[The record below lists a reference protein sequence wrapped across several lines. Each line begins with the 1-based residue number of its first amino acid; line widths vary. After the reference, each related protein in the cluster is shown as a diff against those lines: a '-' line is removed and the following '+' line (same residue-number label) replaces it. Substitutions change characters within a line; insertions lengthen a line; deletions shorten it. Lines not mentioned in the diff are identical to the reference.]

1 MGDSFFR
8 KSFISEWG
16 LFVEPPLNF
25 FTEAFQEAVENP
37 DALSSLQCNLNG
49 RYTEEEFIAEGG
61 LKKIYQVLDNVTGRL
76 VARAYPKSSKRELCD
91 LFICE
96 ARVQSLLEHPNI
108 IPIYDLGLD
117 EQSPWFTMKLVRGKT
132 LDQHL
137 KLLAQDP
144 GSAKNDKFD
153 IFSKICDAISYA
165 HSQKVLHL
173 DLKPENVF
181 VDDYGEVLIGDWGL
195 ARFQGIQQIDIDQP
209 LPADFLGQNSLYGC
223 MTGTPGY
230 MAPEQCSQGSEKTS
244 CTDIYSLGALLH
256 FIFSGKMVYQ
266 GNRETIIDKCSRGKY
281 ELDEEGIPLRLLPI
295 ISKCLAF
302 ESDKRY
308 QSVSAL
314 IADINSYRS
323 GYLTSAEEKSF
334 WRQQSLL
341 IRRNKKTFTLI
352 FIFFI
357 ATIILSSL
365 FFMKIKQSEK
375 RALANEMSALEQKQQ
390 SHENLLKY
398 LGAEKG
404 RQEAATK
411 MAESYVELSDNIFQD
426 RQGNEGYDLK
436 KDLEAYQ
443 LINTALLVTENS
455 PQIWALKGR
464 LAVRLERMDDGIEA
478 FGNAGDQFTQLRDLC
493 MTVSKSRGDRLEK
506 TIKLMRGLFKI
517 SERQLMNDLIFKII
531 YSELSEDEKIE
542 FALEAVKVLSKKK
555 THMIFSKASMSLD
568 FSGNPHL
575 KLLFPIK
582 NLQIKHL
589 NLSSTA
595 VTKEMKHV
603 SRMPLVSL
611 NMNDTALTNKLL
623 GSLESHKS
631 LTRLSLARTPL
642 SDLSVLPSMKIIE
655 LDISGIPCR
664 DFSPLNKCTD
674 LRVVYCSIEQ
684 KNFLENQLK
693 GNNIKLIM
701 TPLNHPI
708 QH

>member
-1 MGDSFFR
+1 MS
-8 KSFISEWG
+8 
-16 LFVEPPLNF
+16 EPPLNF

-37 DALSSLQCNLNG
+37 DALSSLQGNLNG
-49 RYTEEEFIAEGG
+49 RYTEQEFIAEGG

-76 VARAYPKSSKRELCD
+76 VAKAYPKSNKRELCD

-117 EQSPWFTMKLVRGKT
+117 EEIPWFTMKLIRGKT

-137 KLLAQDP
+137 SVFAQDP
-144 GSAKNDKFD
+144 EASKNDKFD

-173 DLKPENVF
+173 DLKPENIF

-195 ARFQGIQQIDIDQP
+195 ARFQGGQQIDIDLP
-209 LPADFLGQNSLYGC
+209 LPADFLGQGSLYGC

-230 MAPEQCSQGSEKTS
+230 MAPEQCSQGSEKTP
-244 CTDIYSLGALLH
+244 CTDVYSLGALLH
-256 FIFSGKMVYQ
+256 FIFAEKAVYQ
-266 GNRETIIDKCSRGKY
+266 GDRETIIEKCIRGKY
-281 ELDEEGIPLRLLPI
+281 ELDEDKIPLRLLPI
-295 ISKCLAF
+295 INKCLAF

-314 IADINSYRS
+314 MADINSYRL
-323 GYLTSAEEKSF
+323 GYLTSAEEKFF

-357 ATIILSSL
+357 AIIILSSL
-365 FFMKIKQSEK
+365 FIYKIKQSEQ
-375 RALANEMSALEQKQQ
+375 RALANEMSALEQKKQ

-398 LGAEKG
+398 LDAEQG

-411 MAESYVELSDNIFQD
+411 MAESYVVLSGNIFQD
-426 RQGNEGYDLK
+426 RQGNEGYDLQ

-455 PQIWALKGR
+455 PQIWALKGK
-464 LAVRLERMDDGIEA
+464 LAVRLERMDDAIEA
-478 FGNAGDQFTQLRDLC
+478 FEKAGDQFNQLRDLC
-493 MTVSKSRGDRLEK
+493 LTVSISSGDRIEK

-531 YSELSEDEKIE
+531 YSDRSEDEKIE
-542 FALEAVKVLSKKK
+542 FALEAVKALNKKK
-555 THMIFSKASMSLD
+555 THMVFIKSSMSLD
-568 FSGNPHL
+568 FSGNAHL
-575 KLLFPIK
+575 KLLFPMK

-589 NLSSTA
+589 DLSGTA
-595 VTKEMKHV
+595 VTKDFKHV
-603 SRMPLVSL
+603 TGMPLESL
-611 NMNDTALTNKLL
+611 NMNDTGLTSKLL
-623 GSLESHKS
+623 SNLEAHKT
-631 LTRLSLARTPL
+631 LKTLKIARTPL
-642 SDLSVLPSMKIIE
+642 TDLSVLPSLKLIE

-664 DFSPLNKCTD
+664 DFSPLNKCTE
-674 LRVVYCSIEQ
+674 LRTLHCSSEQ
-684 KNFLENQLK
+684 KKYLENQLK
-693 GNNIKLIM
+693 GNKIKLVM
-701 TPLNHPI
+701 TPLSHPT
-708 QH
+708 QR